1 MACSTV
7 FPNEKGKLIRCIVI
21 LYIGEGYLLAHLGI
35 FLLLCEE
42 VELSEGLKPHETVVH
57 QKIRCCHQ
65 DLLFLVML

>member
-1 MACSTV
+1 
-7 FPNEKGKLIRCIVI
+7 
-21 LYIGEGYLLAHLGI
+21 LAHLGI